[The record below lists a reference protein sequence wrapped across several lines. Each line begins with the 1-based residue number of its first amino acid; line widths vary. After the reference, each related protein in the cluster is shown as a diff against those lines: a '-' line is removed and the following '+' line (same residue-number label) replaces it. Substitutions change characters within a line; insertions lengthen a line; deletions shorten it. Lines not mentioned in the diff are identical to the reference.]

1 MSCTSIDAGLFKFST
16 LSELSS
22 SAIEEYIGTKFGA
35 DKTKA
40 EILHTLDCCTILHRI
55 PLPAPTVSIEQAQKD
70 FRRERILLNDVAFVP
85 DKDDVERSVA
95 FSRTLKVLL
104 QRLMRNRAVYN
115 SQQYS
120 GADAIADLLL
130 QRACR
135 TSAGSD
141 SFFTIQKMFCVED
154 TIVTQN
160 TTITDD
166 PPIHIDV
173 FLSEQVNYNRT
184 SRNSTI

>member
-55 PLPAPTVSIEQAQKD
+55 PLPPPTVSIEQAQKD

-120 GADAIADLLL
+120 GADAIADLLM